1 MFAIEAAV
9 FAVGALA
16 EEVGELLLGGDDTAG
31 VVAGEVGAVF
41 GIGLGNLSVLLC
53 QQLEDERHSH
63 ILCVKYLLKIAR
75 AGILIDC
82 GRDLVDAGQRME
94 NDQVA
99 LRALHLCHVEDVA
112 ILQTEIFRLARKT
125 LVLDS
130 RHIKHVEIADDL
142 RHRLGLVILHSVRLD
157 RLVLDVFGELQ
168 LLRGDEHDLDSRVA
182 RERLDQRMDGSAV
195 LEVAAEAD
203 GQTVKLALMAADG
216 AEVGEGLRRMAMRAV
231 ARIDN
236 GDRSVLRRNVRASR
250 ERMAHCDDVGVAGN
264 DARGIGYALAL
275 RRGRVSARL
284 KAEYASAELE
294 HSRLEG
300 ESGSGRG
307 LEEEGCDLL
316 AAAFGGILFGM
327 RDNIVSGVK
336 KRADFL
342 YAEVKN
348 IDQTS
353 HFAPFTLR

>member
-1 MFAIEAAV
+1 M
-9 FAVGALA
+9 
-16 EEVGELLLGGDDTAG
+16 GELLLGGDDTAL

-41 GIGLGNLSVLLC
+41 GIGLGNFHVLFC
-53 QQLEDERHSH
+53 KQLEDQSHSH
-63 ILCVKYLLKIAR
+63 ILCVKYLLEVAR

-99 LRALHLCHVEDVA
+99 LRTLHLCHVEDVA

-157 RLVLDVFGELQ
+157 RLVLDVFGKLQ
-168 LLRGDEHDLDSRVA
+168 LLRGDEHDLDARVA

-195 LEVAAEAD
+195 LEVTAEAD
-203 GQTVKLALMAADG
+203 GESVELALMAADG
-216 AEVGEGLRRMAMRAV
+216 AEVGEGLRGMAMRAV

-236 GDRSVLRRNVRASR
+236 GDRSILRRNVRASR

-264 DARGIGYALAL
+264 DARGVGYALAL

-284 KAEYASAELE
+284 KAEYTSAELE
-294 HSRLEG
+294 HCRLEG

-307 LEEEGCDLL
+307 LKEEGCDLL

-342 YAEVKN
+342 YAEIKN